1 MTKIAPAPTGLVL
14 SGGGARAAYQAGA
27 LRAVAAILGQRRP
40 RPFPV
45 ICGTSAGAI
54 NAAALA
60 THADDFRRGV
70 ARLLRW
76 WRRIDVADVYRADFA
91 TLSRHGVRFLAAM
104 TGVGRPPAHA
114 ASMLDNAPLAR
125 LLTRAAD
132 LDRIAAHVA
141 DGTLTALGIN
151 ATSYNTGHAVTFFES
166 AAGHRGWARTRRRGE
181 PAPLT
186 IAHLMASTAI
196 PFVFPAVRVGDDY
209 YMDGSVRQIT
219 PLSPALHLGARRIL
233 VIAVG
238 QFSGQRPAQDA
249 PAVPPYPSFAQVAG
263 HALSSIFLD
272 NLGADLERLAQMN
285 RMIGLLSPR
294 RMARNGLSLAHV
306 DAMVLAPSRD
316 IGQIAL
322 AYAALLPA
330 GVRTLLRGFGSTR
343 GTGANL
349 VSYLLFDRGFCRAL
363 LALGY
368 ADAMARRDELAAFLD
383 ERRANF
389 LPVFRPDGQ

>member
-1 MTKIAPAPTGLVL
+1 MTTPAPTGLVL

-27 LRAVAAILGQRRP
+27 LRAVASIVGKRRP
-40 RPFPV
+40 HPFPV

-54 NAAALA
+54 NAAGLA
-60 THADDFRRGV
+60 THADEFRRGV

-76 WRRIDVADVYRADFA
+76 WRRIDVADVYKADFA
-91 TLSRHGVRFLAAM
+91 TLSRHGIRFLAAM
-104 TGVGRPPAHA
+104 TGVGRPPPYA

-125 LLTRAAD
+125 LLAKVVD
-132 LDRIAAHVA
+132 LDRVAWNVTDGALAAIAV
-141 DGTLTALGIN
+141 N
-151 ATSYNTGHAVTFFES
+151 ATSYNTGQAVTFFEGGAS
-166 AAGHRGWARTRRRGE
+166 QRGWSRMRRRGE
-181 PAPLT
+181 PATLT
-186 IAHLMASTAI
+186 VEHLMASTAI
-196 PFVFPAVRVGDDY
+196 PFIFPAVRVGNDY

-238 QFSGQRPAQDA
+238 QFSGQRPSQGT
-249 PAVPPYPSFAQVAG
+249 VPTYPSFAQIAG

-285 RMIGLLSPR
+285 RVVGLLSPLR
-294 RMARNGLSLAHV
+294 LSRNGLALAHV

-316 IGQIAL
+316 IGPLAL
-322 AYAALLPA
+322 EYAERLPA

-349 VSYLLFDRGFCRAL
+349 VTYLLFDRGFCRAL

-368 ADAMARRDELAAFLD
+368 AHAMARRDELAAFLD
-383 ERRANF
+383 EAQARF
-389 LPVFRPDGQ
+389 LPVFLADGR